1 MTSMAERSAWI
12 MVIDVLFFV
21 ESLSAMITLQ
31 AADAA
36 GANARACLYKRLQTW
51 TTRWTCGRQPKCHGS
66 RPVFARQS
74 LRPRFPRSEE
84 HTSELQSL
92 MRHSYAVF

>member
-74 LRPRFPRSEE
+74 LRPRFP
-84 HTSELQSL
+84 
-92 MRHSYAVF
+92 YAPLRALARTTRRFLSNAA